1 MPTDPDRAAP
11 GEDGAKAPMDA
22 AMAAFRDR
30 ARDTNLARV
39 EVIEEALGQLQ
50 RGVLR
55 EEARLTARRAAH
67 SLVGSAGTFGMR
79 EASELGR
86 TLEAI
91 LDDATGA
98 VGPQVRAG
106 RGLEVVTRLRVAL
119 GGSGGSGGSGGPDRQ
134 GGGSD
139 SW

>member
-1 MPTDPDRAAP
+1 MPSDPSRTAAGGD
-11 GEDGAKAPMDA
+11 GEAAGGDGEAAGGSGAKPHLDA

-39 EVIEEALGQLQ
+39 QVIEEALGQLQ
-50 RGVLR
+50 DGVLR
-55 EEARLTARRAAH
+55 EDARLTARRAAH

-91 LDDATGA
+91 LDDAAGA
-98 VGPQVRAG
+98 VDHQVRAG
-106 RGLEVVTRLRVAL
+106 HGLELLTRLRVAL
-119 GGSGGSGGSGGPDRQ
+119 GG
-134 GGGSD
+134 
-139 SW
+139 

>member
-1 MPTDPDRAAP
+1 
-11 GEDGAKAPMDA
+11 MDA

-39 EVIEEALGQLQ
+39 EVIEEALGHLQ
-50 RGVLR
+50 SGVLR

-106 RGLEVVTRLRVAL
+106 RGLELVTLLRVAL
-119 GGSGGSGGSGGPDRQ
+119 GGPNRPNRPNRQ
-134 GGGSD
+134 NRPGGGSD

>member
-1 MPTDPDRAAP
+1 MPTDPDRAAA
-11 GEDGAKAPMDA
+11 GGAEAKPPLDA

-39 EVIEEALGQLQ
+39 EVIEEALGHLQ
-50 RGVLR
+50 GGVLR
-55 EEARLTARRAAH
+55 EDARLTARRAAH

-91 LDDATGA
+91 LDDASGA
-98 VGPQVRAG
+98 VGPQVRAD
-106 RGLEVVTRLRVAL
+106 RGLELVTRLRVAL
-119 GGSGGSGGSGGPDRQ
+119 GDSDGPDRPPR
-134 GGGSD
+134 
-139 SW
+139 